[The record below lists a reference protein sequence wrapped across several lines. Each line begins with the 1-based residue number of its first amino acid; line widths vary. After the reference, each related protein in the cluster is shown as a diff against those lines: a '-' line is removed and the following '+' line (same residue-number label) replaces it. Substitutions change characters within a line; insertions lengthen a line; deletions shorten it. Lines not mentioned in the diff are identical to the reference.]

1 MTREEQI
8 AAKEKS
14 ENVTTTTGNA
24 IINNVISVAEKVEEN
39 KIEVPVEEPVVH
51 ETEVQDTVV
60 SEELP
65 AKEPEIT
72 ATTSS
77 ESQMNFDPDVK
88 LSDVIPISLDGIDL
102 GSTSTATVDEV
113 PSVETSV
120 PLETTDVNMFNA
132 VPSVNPWEI
141 PKENPTPESSSFIN
155 NEPSFDN
162 KEQFL
167 KPYEPSTFEPSNESD
182 KILKFIESTRKV
194 KEKQGIARYNAL
206 TTNPEIGVEVN
217 TGFFKGYSFYEAL
230 ERSNEFIYNIIT
242 AYGITNDQLKD
253 VNDKEPLHSSTRE
266 RNEVVFKLNRGEI
279 STDEFPGFSNKFSKQ
294 DTETNFTDQQ
304 DKIIPFS
311 GNNYEMQQVDTYGNI
326 VNMPGNFGDN
336 DQNFSNDF
344 DNNKPFAA

>member
-8 AAKEKS
+8 AAREKS
-14 ENVTTTTGNA
+14 ENVTTTTSNA
-24 IINNVISVAEKVEEN
+24 IVDNVTSVAEKVEEN
-39 KIEVPVEEPVVH
+39 KIEVPVEEPAVE
-51 ETEVQDTVV
+51 ETAVQDAVKT
-60 SEELP
+60 EEVP
-65 AKEPEIT
+65 DKEPEIT

-132 VPSVNPWEI
+132 VPSVNPWEM
-141 PKENPTPESSSFIN
+141 PKENPALESSSFIN

-167 KPYEPSTFEPSNESD
+167 KPSEPSTFETSNESD
-182 KILKFIESTRKV
+182 KILEFIASTRRAQQK
-194 KEKQGIARYNAL
+194 KEIVRHNAI
-206 TTNPEIGVEVN
+206 TTNPVAVQVID
-217 TGFFKGYSFYEAL
+217 GFFDNFPYEEAK
-230 ERSNEFIYNIIT
+230 ERSKEYVFNQTTALSIT
-242 AYGITNDQLKD
+242 KDQLKKVD
-253 VNDKEPLHSSTRE
+253 DEEPLHSSSRE
-266 RNEVVFKLNRGEI
+266 RNKVVFQLNDGEI
-279 STDEFPGFSNKFSKQ
+279 STDEFPGFSNKFSRQ

-304 DKIIPFS
+304 DKVMQFP
-311 GNNYEMQQVDTYGNI
+311 GYGMQQADTYGSI